1 EAGKA
6 ALVLG
11 DQLRLE
17 RPGAVAWHINA
28 QRTIAGQHRLAAASV
43 AAVAAPTLGV
53 GQVKAQ
59 LGPQRPLDHGLLEL
73 LENGL
78 DPGRIHRARDQLLK
92 KFRGQID
99 GRRDHRR
106 LLLAWHTCSLVAS
119 WYASHTK
126 FLTPSVGHVHAAE
139 LAPPQVERRVTET
152 VLAAK
157 LLDRRAGGR
166 LLQEADDLFFGV
178 SLLHV
183 RPLVRRT
190 LLRSDWPGYRGA
202 GHGRSPRHLRSD
214 SSEGRLIWKVPVCAA
229 PWE

>member
-1 EAGKA
+1 TGIHRDDALVEAGKA

-28 QRTIAGQHRLAAASV
+28 QRTIVGQHRLAAASV

-99 GRRDHRR
+99 GPRDHRR

-126 FLTPSVGHVHAAE
+126 FLTPSLPA
-139 LAPPQVERRVTET
+139 R
-152 VLAAK
+152 
-157 LLDRRAGGR
+157 D
-166 LLQEADDLFFGV
+166 
-178 SLLHV
+178 V
-183 RPLVRRT
+183 RPYVRRNKTDRADAAGLVEAARCEQIADVPVKSPRQQGMQALHRVREQLKAQRTAAINLVR
-190 LLRSDWPGYRGA
+190 
-202 GHGRSPRHLRSD
+202 
-214 SSEGRLIWKVPVCAA
+214 
-229 PWE
+229 

>member
-1 EAGKA
+1 TGIHRDDALVEAGKA

-28 QRTIAGQHRLAAASV
+28 QRTIVGQHRLAAASV
-43 AAVAAPTLGV
+43 AVVAAPTLGV

-126 FLTPSVGHVHAAE
+126 FLTPSPALPAAE
-139 LAPPQVERRVTET
+139 RHGRTAHPHLEGTMCPPTPLREPAARNACDQRLDPVLQLPAAPP
-152 VLAAK
+152 
-157 LLDRRAGGR
+157 
-166 LLQEADDLFFGV
+166 
-178 SLLHV
+178 
-183 RPLVRRT
+183 
-190 LLRSDWPGYRGA
+190 GA
-202 GHGRSPRHLRSD
+202 GHEDTR
-214 SSEGRLIWKVPVCAA
+214 
-229 PWE
+229 